1 MSKYRA
7 RSIILICSL
16 ITAGSLIFS
25 SFAQSAPE
33 FRKRN
38 LSVTVK
44 DGENAI
50 SGLEVK
56 VEQTRHH
63 FGFGAAMAY
72 WPMDEDMMVDQYTNA
87 YKNENDDD
95 NAINALKDL
104 LRERYKEIPE
114 KYGPA
119 FAKYFQWITP
129 ENEMKWGDN
138 QYIRGADNY
147 YKADGLLEFAQEND
161 IKVRGHNLFWNE
173 HMQWMPDW
181 IDSIAYFANT
191 TDQTYFDTGM
201 AIINQRTDECL
212 EYFKG
217 KCAHWDIINEI
228 THGQTDTI
236 RLDSDNFV
244 ALGGNYGNLK
254 ALTNQNEIDIF
265 EHILKRSRE
274 VEPNALFCLN
284 DYNLVTQ
291 YTNTRD
297 NFISMVN
304 DLVSRGCDVDII
316 GCEGHFGGH
325 FEKNELKTKIDYI
338 ANGISTGEIW
348 LTEVD
353 FTASDPANWIEG
365 IMDVC
370 FEHERVGGICLW
382 TPWEGNR
389 WRENL
394 NSFVLDTNLNET
406 PMGAKWLEKIQ
417 GWTTNTTET
426 TDNDGKLSVN
436 GVHGKYVISF
446 EKDGITYDTTVYLEP
461 GSSPLNIEINLDG
474 TGVSKK
480 TLSKSFANRTI
491 LVNNSKIAFNLPV
504 TEKGQLFVKAYSIS
518 GKLLAKMPISFN
530 NGVSK
535 IEKMPKGCHIYRI
548 GTESNNYHT
557 VRGLNIH

>member
-1 MSKYRA
+1 MSKYRI
-7 RSIILICSL
+7 RSTVLICSL
-16 ITAGSLIFS
+16 IIAGSLIFS
-25 SFAQSAPE
+25 SFAQNAPE
-33 FRKRN
+33 FRKRD
-38 LSVTVK
+38 LSVTVT
-44 DGENAI
+44 DGENPV

-72 WPMDEDMMVDQYTNA
+72 WPMDEDMLVD
-87 YKNENDDD
+87 K
-95 NAINALKDL
+95 
-104 LRERYKEIPE
+104 YKETIDSAQVLQKYGDIPE

-138 QYIRGADNY
+138 QYVRGADNY
-147 YKADGLLEFAQEND
+147 YKGDSLVAFAQRNN
-161 IKVRGHNLFWNE
+161 IKVRGHNLFWHE
-173 HMQWMPDW
+173 HMQWVPDW
-181 IDSIAYFANT
+181 IKDIACSTHSNIPHYN
-191 TDQTYFDTGM
+191 DTGL
-201 AIINQRTDECL
+201 AIINERIDGCL
-212 EYFKG
+212 EHYNG
-217 KCAHWDIINEI
+217 QCAHWDIINEI
-228 THGQTDTI
+228 THGKETGICGQENNIPETGT
-236 RLDSDNFV
+236 
-244 ALGGNYGNLK
+244 LK
-254 ALTNQNEIDIF
+254 LLTGMNDIDIF

-291 YTNTRD
+291 HTGTVD
-297 NFISMVN
+297 NFINTVN
-304 DLVSRGCDVDII
+304 QLKSKGCDVDII

-353 FTASDPANWIEG
+353 FTASDAANWIEG

-389 WRENL
+389 WREDL
-394 NSFVLDTNLNET
+394 NSYLLDTNLVET
-406 PMGAKWLEKIQ
+406 PMGTKWLEKIQ
-417 GWTTNTTET
+417 GWTTNATEAT
-426 TDNDGKLSVN
+426 GSDGKLTVN
-436 GVHGKYVISF
+436 GVHGEYVISF
-446 EKDGITYDTTVYLEP
+446 EKDGVSYDTTVYLEP
-461 GSSPLNIEINLDG
+461 GSSPLNVVINLDG
-474 TGVSKK
+474 TGVSKNS
-480 TLSKSFANRTI
+480 LSKSSANRTI

-518 GKLLAKMPISFN
+518 GKLLAKMPISFS

-548 GTESNNYHT
+548 GTETNNYHT
-557 VRGLNIH
+557 VRGLNIN